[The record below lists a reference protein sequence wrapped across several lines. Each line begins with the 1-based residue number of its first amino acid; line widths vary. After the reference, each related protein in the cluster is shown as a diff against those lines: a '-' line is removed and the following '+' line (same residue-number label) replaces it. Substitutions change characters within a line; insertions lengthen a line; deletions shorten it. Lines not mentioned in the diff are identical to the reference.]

1 MKTYRHRQRPVPLQ
15 LAQVCVAWIFL
26 VIPTG
31 VVTLADPGS
40 GVALTGNHS
49 GGPTGDEID
58 QAVNEAEAQ
67 AVAVRP
73 AASMAF
79 D

>member
-1 MKTYRHRQRPVPLQ
+1 MNSYRNRQRPASLQ
-15 LAQVCVAWIFL
+15 LAQVCLVWMSL

-31 VVTLADPGS
+31 VVTLADPGA
-40 GVALTGNHS
+40 GAGLTGDHS
-49 GGPTGDEID
+49 GGPTADEID
-58 QAVNEAEAQ
+58 RAVNEAEAQ

-73 AASMAF
+73 AARMAF

>member
-1 MKTYRHRQRPVPLQ
+1 MKPYRHRQRPASMQ
-15 LAQVCVAWIFL
+15 LAQVCLVWMSL

-31 VVTLADPGS
+31 VVTLADPGA
-40 GVALTGNHS
+40 GAGLTDDHS
-49 GGPTGDEID
+49 GGPTADEIYR
-58 QAVNEAEAQ
+58 AVNEAEAQ

-73 AASMAF
+73 TASTAF